1 MTLTQEQIQKL
12 SAMQIQS
19 LQILSMS
26 SEDLRS
32 LLQKESEENPFLDY
46 HPSASRGGAAE
57 FLQFVAAP
65 DKDRI
70 KNFLIEQ
77 LNPSQFTKPQ
87 WALLNYL
94 AQCVDDQ
101 GYLTVTEQDVSRF
114 PYRTDCFPRPSPS
127 CRACI
132 RRESAH
138 RRCRSA

>member
-1 MTLTQEQIQKL
+1 
-12 SAMQIQS
+12 MQIQS

-46 HPSASRGGAAE
+46 HPSSSRGGAAE

-114 PYRTDCFPRPSPS
+114 PLPDGLFSQAVAILQGLHPPGIG
-127 CRACI
+127 A
-132 RRESAH
+132 
-138 RRCRSA
+138 